1 MTAVAV
7 LLLVIEILMIKVI
20 KNINNTKYD
29 NIYNDDDDIQNNT
42 KGYQISKSYYHGSI
56 ILLKIT
62 DIEHDYIGDNKI

>member
-42 KGYQISKSYYHGSI
+42 KGYQISKLSSWQYNLAENNLY
-56 ILLKIT
+56 
-62 DIEHDYIGDNKI
+62 